1 MISTGTAVP
10 DLLRRFAPTPHHTR
24 ICLNDIEIELYTND
38 AEIVSKVQ
46 PRTSALPGAK
56 ARTSLVL
63 KIIRD
68 HDAPQDD
75 STVTVLSAPPL
86 TTLMVGTGTLLVLDG
101 LRGVIL
107 GFLASSISAERF
119 VDELLPILLDR
130 LKRVGSTESP

>member
-10 DLLRRFAPTPHHTR
+10 DLLHRFAPTPHHTR

-38 AEIVSKVQ
+38 AEIVSRVQ

-107 GFLASSISAERF
+107 GIPGFLHF
-119 VDELLPILLDR
+119 
-130 LKRVGSTESP
+130 G